1 MSKVDLVFNQQAEAI
16 QGGPVRLVFGAG
28 ADMPLPTVTLE
39 GVGKITGL
47 RGRIELRTVAVAIG
61 TGRITGLMGSMQLAW
76 DANVSRGMR
85 VGLEAAWQEAAP
97 VSNGADSRWQ
107 EAAPVRVAT
116 IARWNE
122 AAPAHGGVW
131 ADWEESERVR
141 AACQALW
148 QEATAVRAGLD
159 AHWQEAERVRAATQ
173 QLWQEAM
180 PERAGLDS
188 LWQEAERV
196 RAAVQPHWQE
206 ASPVRAGLRS
216 GMTDGIAVWVPVRSH
231 WQEAGRPAPGPGS
244 TVVPPVKPPCYVPA
258 VPAHLVFFD
267 RTGSTLPARLV
278 FRCGRHDDWPPAVIV
293 VPAQRSYIV
302 INSIEIR
309 RADDL
314 SGDPLPSETFQM
326 ALNRSNWT
334 WSFSAAFHASARDAV
349 TPDPDGP
356 PVELEVLVNGQ
367 PFRMLATRAGRTRR
381 FPEHL
386 VTATG
391 MGKAGILDGKYVP
404 VQTFSQAQGRTA
416 HQLMTEALTING
428 VDFGWSVDFQLQDW
442 FVPGGVW
449 MHQGTY
455 KSALAEIAGA
465 VGGYL
470 QPHDT
475 DTKLLIL
482 PSWPE
487 RSWLWDDVAPDIDLP
502 EGVAEV
508 DETEI
513 EDRPDYNR
521 IIVSG
526 QAQGIAADLTREG
539 TPGTVLLEPMIVHPL
554 ITDIVAARQRA
565 IAELSEAGRMLTHK
579 MTLPVLPWT
588 GVIKPGRILRYY
600 DDAGVRRKGIVRGTT
615 VSQQFPVLTQ
625 ALEVASHA

>member
-1 MSKVDLVFNQQAEAI
+1 MSNVDLVFNQQYEAI
-16 QGGPVRLVFGAG
+16 TGGPVRLVFGAG
-28 ADMPLPTVTLE
+28 SDLPLPTVSLE
-39 GVGKITGL
+39 GGGKITGL
-47 RGRIELRTVAVAIG
+47 RGHIELRAVVVATGA
-61 TGRITGLMGSMQLAW
+61 GRITGLRGHMEMAW

-85 VGLEAAWQEAAP
+85 VALESVWQQAEPIAQAVGTAWQEAEQVRKATI
-97 VSNGADSRWQ
+97 SRWQ
-107 EAAPVRVAT
+107 EAAPMHHGTQSVWQQAQPLRAST
-116 IARWNE
+116 RPRWQE
-122 AAPAHGGVW
+122 AAPM
-131 ADWEESERVR
+131 R
-141 AACQALW
+141 AATQP
-148 QEATAVRAGLD
+148 
-159 AHWQEAERVRAATQ
+159 HWQEAVRVRAATRSH
-173 QLWQEAM
+173 WQEAQAL
-180 PERAGLDS
+180 RAGLTPR
-188 LWQEAERV
+188 WEEAVRL

-206 ASPVRAGLRS
+206 AVPMRAQVRSRFS
-216 GMTDGIAVWVPVRSH
+216 DGMPVWVSVHSH
-231 WQEAGRPAPGPGS
+231 WQEAVRPGPGRS
-244 TVVPPVKPPCYVPA
+244 TVVPPVKPPCYVPE
-258 VPAHLVFFD
+258 VPVHLVFSD
-267 RTGSTLPARLV
+267 RADRSLPARLI

-356 PVELEVLVNGQ
+356 PVELEVRVNGQ
-367 PFRMLATRAGRTRR
+367 PFRMLSTRAGRTRR

-391 MGKAGILDGKYVP
+391 MGKSGILDGKYVP

-416 HQLMTEALTING
+416 HQLMTEVLTING
-428 VDFGWSVDFQLQDW
+428 VDIGWSVDFQLQDW

-475 DTKLLIL
+475 DNTLHIL

-521 IIVSG
+521 IIVTG